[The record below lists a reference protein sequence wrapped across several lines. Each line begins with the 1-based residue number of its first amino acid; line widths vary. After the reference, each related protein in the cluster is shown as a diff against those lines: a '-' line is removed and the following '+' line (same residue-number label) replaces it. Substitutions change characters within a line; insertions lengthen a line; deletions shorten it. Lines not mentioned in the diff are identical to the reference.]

1 MNKHKVTIVTSVCRA
16 SHFMAG
22 LLENVVSQTA
32 FTQCE
37 WVLLDVNTPANID
50 YMELILRYMQD
61 YPNICYERLLG
72 PDPGVY
78 AVWNKAIR
86 CTDSDY
92 ITNWNCDDRRHPD
105 SIEKQIDFFDQNP
118 DTDLLYNDQ
127 YWHSTPNW
135 VYWDERYGGVDPYP
149 IYHATNGDVDQPPKP
164 EYSLEAMQSNL
175 PHNDPIWRRD
185 LHEKFGFFREDTITV
200 ADHEFW
206 LRCATRGSKFA
217 KMNDIMGVYYRNPDG
232 ISTRGNNQEQI
243 AAETARVIWPIAEN
257 IRNGVYK

>member
-1 MNKHKVTIVTSVCRA
+1 
-16 SHFMAG
+16 
-22 LLENVVSQTA
+22 
-32 FTQCE
+32 
-37 WVLLDVNTPANID
+37 
-50 YMELILRYMQD
+50 
-61 YPNICYERLLG
+61 
-72 PDPGVY
+72 
-78 AVWNKAIR
+78 
-86 CTDSDY
+86 
-92 ITNWNCDDRRHPD
+92 
-105 SIEKQIDFFDQNP
+105 
-118 DTDLLYNDQ
+118 
-127 YWHSTPNW
+127 
-135 VYWDERYGGVDPYP
+135 
-149 IYHATNGDVDQPPKP
+149 
-164 EYSLEAMQSNL
+164 MQSNL